1 MCGGKF
7 TNSRQFINLRSSSPI
22 FPEPIF
28 QIKPFIK
35 PTISKIS
42 SDESQHIIH
51 INPSQLI
58 PRKKISHVKINGE
71 IKNERNYVQ
80 IKIFSWR
87 IIYESYRLQDSE
99 ISFKW
104 KN

>member
-1 MCGGKF
+1 MA
-7 TNSRQFINLRSSSPI
+7 NPLIQDNLSISAAHPLFSQNPFFKSSHSLNQL
-22 FPEPIF
+22 F
-28 QIKPFIK
+28 Q
-35 PTISKIS
+35 KIS

-87 IIYESYRLQDSE
+87 IIYESYRLQDNE